1 MAVFESL
8 TTLSPGIG
16 FLLGGAIAVA
26 VSPRVA
32 FVAAAVGTLAVV
44 GGVALARPWRQPRA
58 AKALT

>member
-32 FVAAAVGTLAVV
+32 FVVAAAGTLVVV
-44 GGVALARPWRQPRA
+44 GGVLLAQPWKARRPA
-58 AKALT
+58 SMIS